1 MKTDKIF
8 YTLFQVFPELLFQLL
23 GESPNMAQNYQFKSV
38 EIKEL
43 AFRLDGVFIPDAD
56 HPDYP
61 LYFVEIQFQKDEDFY
76 WRFIT
81 QIFLYLKQY
90 KPERTCCPVIIWGRR
105 RLDTGFPL
113 AYQNLLNLEQMQR
126 IYLDEIEGESPPSL
140 GISILQLYPL
150 NFTYQ
155 ASGQL
160 IITNLPVCITI
171 QPYVKPP
178 IQNILNGSE
187 EPFIVLKFGD

>member
-1 MKTDKIF
+1 
-8 YTLFQVFPELLFQLL
+8 
-23 GESPNMAQNYQFKSV
+23 V
-38 EIKEL
+38 E
-43 AFRLDGVFIPDAD
+43 DA
-56 HPDYP
+56 
-61 LYFVEIQFQKDEDFY
+61 
-76 WRFIT
+76 
-81 QIFLYLKQY
+81 
-90 KPERTCCPVIIWGRR
+90 
-105 RLDTGFPL
+105 
-113 AYQNLLNLEQMQR
+113 
-126 IYLDEIEGESPPSL
+126 
-140 GISILQLYPL
+140 

>member
-1 MKTDKIF
+1 
-8 YTLFQVFPELLFQLL
+8 
-23 GESPNMAQNYQFKSV
+23 
-38 EIKEL
+38 
-43 AFRLDGVFIPDAD
+43 
-56 HPDYP
+56 
-61 LYFVEIQFQKDEDFY
+61 
-76 WRFIT
+76 
-81 QIFLYLKQY
+81 
-90 KPERTCCPVIIWGRR
+90 
-105 RLDTGFPL
+105 
-113 AYQNLLNLEQMQR
+113 MQR